1 MLMVRSALPT
11 LLARWGG
18 SIINT
23 SSGAT
28 LLGDLFLPAYA
39 ASKSAVNTL
48 TKYVAAQYG
57 KDNIR
62 CNAISPGLIITQG
75 AEHVADRFD
84 VYKRHT
90 LLPELGTPG
99 DIAAMAIGRAA
110 CRESVCRS
118 EENLGGDV
126 ASKKKK

>member
-39 ASKSAVNTL
+39 ASKSAENTL

-62 CNAISPGLIITQG
+62 CNAISPGMIITQG
-75 AEHVADRFD
+75 AEHVAGRFD
-84 VYKRHT
+84 VYTRHPI
-90 LLPELGTPG
+90 LSELGEPG
-99 DIAAMAIGRAA
+99 DIDAMVAFSAADDGTLDTGQGLAVHGRSDE
-110 CRESVCRS
+110 RR
-118 EENLGGDV
+118 
-126 ASKKKK
+126 

>member
-1 MLMVRSALPT
+1 MRWDRSFQINARGTMLMVRGALPT
-11 LLARWGG
+11 LLARGGG

-39 ASKSAVNTL
+39 ASNSAVNTP

-62 CNAISPGLIITQG
+62 CNSIPPGLIITQG
-75 AEHVADRFD
+75 AEHVAASFE
-84 VYKRHT
+84 VYKRLT
-90 LLPELGTPG
+90 LLPELGQTG
-99 DIAAMAIGRAA
+99 DIGAMV
-110 CRESVCRS
+110 EF
-118 EENLGGDV
+118 
-126 ASKKKK
+126 